1 MDYPKFLSKFAYIF
15 LIFVIVASGYLKTI
29 LSCQMQYYLEN
40 ISYYKHILGVIM
52 VFVFIMSE
60 GGWSFNQEENDMA
73 DNNWSSGNAFH
84 SLIFA
89 FLLYILLLL
98 TAKSRIIFNIIFFI
112 VIFILYI
119 INTQRSYYYVRK
131 FITDERN
138 SFILKVEL
146 YIFIIAI
153 CILVYGLID
162 YILYQ
167 KNNYKSQFS
176 WYIFLSG
183 INNCT
188 KLQTK

>member
-84 SLIFA
+84 SLIFGL
-89 FLLYILLLL
+89 LLYILLLL
-98 TAKSRIIFNIIFFI
+98 TAKSRIIFNIIF
-112 VIFILYI
+112 L
-119 INTQRSYYYVRK
+119 
-131 FITDERN
+131 
-138 SFILKVEL
+138 L
-146 YIFIIAI
+146 
-153 CILVYGLID
+153 
-162 YILYQ
+162 
-167 KNNYKSQFS
+167 
-176 WYIFLSG
+176 
-183 INNCT
+183 
-188 KLQTK
+188 